1 MEKLIELENI
11 VKENLKIST
20 DTGNIK
26 EIKAQTKN
34 LDAVKL
40 TRNLYESFII

>member
-1 MEKLIELENI
+1 MEKLNELERI
-11 VKENLKIST
+11 VKQNLKVST
-20 DTGNIK
+20 DAGNIK

-40 TRNLYESFII
+40 TKNLYESFII